1 MISAILAMWG
11 CIPEITDGCLDITNA
26 SSTYL
31 GIAMGALVGAIV
43 SWWIY
48 NRQKKTSELQENLL
62 ERIQTL
68 QEKHDIILKRIEKIE
83 NLHESTLQRILEV
96 DKKIEKELDGGAEKS
111 KEP

>member
-1 MISAILAMWG
+1 M
-11 CIPEITDGCLDITNA
+11 TNA

-48 NRQKKTSELQENLL
+48 NRQKKTSELQDHLL
-62 ERIQTL
+62 ERIKAI
-68 QEKHDIILKRIEKIE
+68 QENHETILKRIEKIDE
-83 NLHESTLQRILEV
+83 WNESTLKRILEIE
-96 DKKIEKELDGGAEKS
+96 KKIEKQLDGGAEKS

>member
-1 MISAILAMWG
+1 MWG
-11 CIPEITDGCLDITNA
+11 CIPEITNNCQDMTNA

-48 NRQKKTSELQENLL
+48 NRQKKTSQLQENLL
-62 ERIQTL
+62 ERIETL

-96 DKKIEKELDGGAEKS
+96 DKKIEKQLDDGAEKS

>member
-1 MISAILAMWG
+1 MWG

-31 GIAMGALVGAIV
+31 GIGMGALVGAIV

>member
-1 MISAILAMWG
+1 MIPAILAVWG
-11 CIPEITDGCLDITNA
+11 CIPEITPGCPDITNA

-48 NRQKKTSELQENLL
+48 NRQKKTSEMQENLL

-96 DKKIEKELDGGAEKS
+96 DKKIEKQLDGEAEKN

>member
-1 MISAILAMWG
+1 M
-11 CIPEITDGCLDITNA
+11 TNA

-48 NRQKKTSELQENLL
+48 NRQKKTSQLQENLL
-62 ERIQTL
+62 ERIETL

-83 NLHESTLQRILEV
+83 ILHESTLQRILEV
-96 DKKIEKELDGGAEKS
+96 DKKIEKQLDGGAEKS

>member
-1 MISAILAMWG
+1 MWG
-11 CIPEITDGCLDITNA
+11 CIPEITNNCQDMTNA

-48 NRQKKTSELQENLL
+48 NRQKKTSQLQENLL
-62 ERIQTL
+62 ERIETL

-96 DKKIEKELDGGAEKS
+96 DKKIEKQLDGGAEKS

>member
-1 MISAILAMWG
+1 MWG
-11 CIPEITDGCLDITNA
+11 CIPEITNNCQDMTNA

-48 NRQKKTSELQENLL
+48 NRQKKTSQLQENLL
-62 ERIQTL
+62 ERIETL

-83 NLHESTLQRILEV
+83 SLHESTLQRILEV
-96 DKKIEKELDGGAEKS
+96 DKKIEKQLDGGAEKS

>member
-1 MISAILAMWG
+1 MWG
-11 CIPEITDGCLDITNA
+11 CIPEITNNCQDMTNA

-31 GIAMGALVGAIV
+31 GIAMGALVGALV

-48 NRQKKTSELQENLL
+48 NRQKKTSQLQENLL
-62 ERIQTL
+62 ERIETL

-83 NLHESTLQRILEV
+83 ILHESTLQRILEV
-96 DKKIEKELDGGAEKS
+96 DKKIEKQLDGGAEKS

>member
-1 MISAILAMWG
+1 MWG
-11 CIPEITDGCLDITNA
+11 CIPEITNNCQDMTNA

-48 NRQKKTSELQENLL
+48 NRQKKTSQLQENLL
-62 ERIQTL
+62 ERIETL

-83 NLHESTLQRILEV
+83 ILHESTLQRILEV
-96 DKKIEKELDGGAEKS
+96 DKKIEKQLDGGAEKS